1 MRRCRDGEG
10 SERRQGPGQRAQ
22 ALRRLH
28 HRDPRGQAGHGLARM
43 SAALLDERQHQRIAE
58 MRTLKLNE
66 IREAWVDDMTREALA
81 GV

>member
-1 MRRCRDGEG
+1 MLKLCADSIIEILEG
-10 SERRQGPGQRAQ
+10 KP
-22 ALRRLH
+22 
-28 HRDPRGQAGHGLARM
+28 DTGLARM